1 MNYFNTNDG
10 RKVVNPNLSTNKQ
23 VQDIGRSDWEDVFS
37 ELGFVFH
44 KEKPNRAIMYQHK
57 HDHQLFLILWVAGSN
72 NGNNYNITA
81 ARGASKDTLQKTHIR
96 GPIEDNLVST
106 LNNLLSKIRGLYE
119 AHN

>member
-1 MNYFNTNDG
+1 MNYFNSIDG
-10 RKVVNPNLSTNKQ
+10 RKVVNPNLPTITQ
-23 VQDIGRSDWEDVFS
+23 VQDIGRSDWEQVFT
-37 ELGFVFH
+37 ELGFVFR
-44 KEKPNRAIMYQHK
+44 KEKPEVAKIYQHK
-57 HDHQLFLILWVAGSN
+57 HDKELALVLWLACSN

-119 AHN
+119 TNN